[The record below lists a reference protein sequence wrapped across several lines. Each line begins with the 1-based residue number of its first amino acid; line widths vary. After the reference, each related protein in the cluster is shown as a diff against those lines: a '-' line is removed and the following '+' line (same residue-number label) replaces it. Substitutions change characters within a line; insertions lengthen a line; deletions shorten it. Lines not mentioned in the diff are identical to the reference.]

1 VPRGVP
7 TAIEWTRDGRRLL
20 VGGTTPQGASLWLV
34 DPLADTVARIS
45 ADVPEPNFWDLSL
58 SADGRRLLFT
68 AGRPAARQNMVI
80 VKGIR

>member
-1 VPRGVP
+1 
-7 TAIEWTRDGRRLL
+7 
-20 VGGTTPQGASLWLV
+20 
-34 DPLADTVARIS
+34 LADTVARIS